1 MWRKLTI
8 LFLSLTLCWTTMACG
23 SSSTNAANQMGNQN
37 MPVTKNTNQVKTGK
51 YPIQQASYND
61 VDGSYNLML
70 LNTPAGQAPVFT
82 GTDVQMAQLTDEE
95 KQAGTKSYAEIN
107 GEQAVLHLTEDFRI
121 EYVHNV
127 TELQTNP
134 QTGQQETVIV
144 RRESNFWTPFA
155 GAIAGQMVAN
165 MLFTPRYYVPPV
177 YSGGV
182 LTGYGGYGSTYRQA
196 VNQYQ
201 TTYKAPPPAVKNRQ
215 SFRSTGNIKSPS
227 NATTNKNRQT
237 NTNRSTGKGV
247 SGTNLR
253 GSNQAKPYQRSKSSF
268 GSGRSSSPNRSFSG
282 GSRRGGFGTRRR

>member
-23 SSSTNAANQMGNQN
+23 SSSTKAANQMGGQN
-37 MPVTKNTNQVKTGK
+37 MTVARPQNQVKEGK

-61 VDGSYNLML
+61 VDGSYSLML
-70 LNTPAGQAPVFT
+70 LNTPAGKAPVFT

-95 KQAGTKSYAEIN
+95 KQAGTKSYAEIK
-107 GEQAVLHLTEDFRI
+107 GDQAVLHLTEDFRI

-127 TELQTNP
+127 TEVQNNP

-165 MLFTPRYYVPPV
+165 MLFTPHYYVPPV
-177 YSGGV
+177 YSGGA
-182 LTGYGGYGSTYRQA
+182 LSGYGGYGTTYRQA

-201 TTYKAPPPAVKNRQ
+201 NTYKAPPAAVKNRQ

-227 NATTNKNRQT
+227 NTTNKNRQT

-253 GSNQAKPYQRSKSSF
+253 GSSEAKPYQRSKSSF
-268 GSGRSSSPNRSFSG
+268 GSGRSSSPNRGYSG
-282 GSRRGGFGTRRR
+282 GSRRSSFGSRRR

>member
-1 MWRKLTI
+1 
-8 LFLSLTLCWTTMACG
+8 MACG
-23 SSSTNAANQMGNQN
+23 SSDTKAANQIGNQN
-37 MPVTKNTNQVKTGK
+37 TTVAKSANQVKAGK

-61 VDGSYNLML
+61 VDGSYSLML
-70 LNTPAGQAPVFT
+70 FNTPAGMPPLFT

-107 GEQAVLHLTEDFRI
+107 GDQAVLHLTEDFRI

-127 TELQTNP
+127 TEVQNNP
-134 QTGQQETVIV
+134 QTGQQETVVI

-165 MLFTPRYYVPPV
+165 MLFTPRYYVPPM

-182 LTGYGGYGSTYRQA
+182 LSGYGGYGSTYGQA

-201 TTYKAPPPAVKNRQ
+201 TTYKAPPAAVKNRQ

-237 NTNRSTGKGV
+237 NTNRATGKGV

-253 GSNQAKPYQRSKSSF
+253 VSNQAKPYQRSKSSF
-268 GSGRSSSPNRSFSG
+268 GSGRSSSPNRSYSG
-282 GSRRGGFGTRRR
+282 GS